1 VKLVLRQRP
10 GATFRFRGAQAV
22 ALFFLGF
29 ATGALLLGHAYLFV
43 IFVVVAAFAGAWDM
57 GWRLFVRH

>member
-1 VKLVLRQRP
+1 VKLVVHQRP
-10 GATFRFRGAQAV
+10 GATIRFRGAQAA

-29 ATGALLLGHAYLFV
+29 ATYALLDGDAYLFA
-43 IFVVVAAFAGAWDM
+43 IFLVVAVLAGAWDM